1 MPAPIRPS
9 PIIPM
14 RMRPPGR
21 VRPGLPLRDKGS
33 LSRMLERMVLRDADE
48 AAEWAA
54 RIMAAALGDAV
65 TARGRASLALSGGHS
80 PWAMMGM
87 LFARDL
93 PWAAV
98 DLLQVDERVAPDG
111 DEQRNLT
118 HIAKL
123 RHGTPAE
130 RARMHAIPIAG
141 GADAAARAYCETV
154 RALGDPI
161 DIVQLGLGD
170 DGHTASLAPGDPVLA
185 VRDAPVAAT
194 AGPFNGTR
202 RVTLTYPAL
211 DAARLVVWLVIGA
224 SKREM
229 ANRLTAGDDGIPAG
243 RVAAAR
249 QVLVLDAAAA
259 G

>member
-1 MPAPIRPS
+1 M
-9 PIIPM
+9 
-14 RMRPPGR
+14 
-21 VRPGLPLRDKGS
+21 RPGLPLRDKGS
-33 LSRMLERMVLRDADE
+33 LTRVVERMVLRDADE

-54 RIMAAALGDAV
+54 GMIAAALRDAV
-65 TARGRASLALSGGHS
+65 TARSRASLALSGGRS

-93 PWAAV
+93 PWTAV

-111 DEQRNLT
+111 DERRNLT
-118 HIAKL
+118 HIEQL

-130 RARMHAIPIAG
+130 RARMHAIPVAE
-141 GADAAARAYCETV
+141 GADAAARAYCGTV
-154 RALGDPI
+154 RDLGGPI
-161 DIVQLGLGD
+161 DVVQLGMGD

-211 DAARLVVWLVIGA
+211 DAARLVVWLVTGA
-224 SKREM
+224 SKREI
-229 ANRLTAGDDGIPAG
+229 ADRLTVGDNGIPAG
-243 RVAAAR
+243 RVTAAR